1 MSAKEMNRIH
11 QLLIS
16 TINALDVVPV
26 NLKLKKLKKEVV
38 VM

>member
-16 TINALDVVPV
+16 TINALDVAPV
-26 NLKLKKLKKEVV
+26 NLKIKKLNKKVV